1 MRTNLI
7 LCIIIAVAM
16 ILCPAAAIDGADDG
30 ETEYESASAEIQQI
44 NEGSEYISVM
54 SSSNGKISR
63 MGMREYI
70 IGSVACEMSAL
81 YHTEALKA
89 QAVASYTYA
98 EKVREQNEKSKDS
111 SLGEADITDSTD
123 SHQGYIDEKERRK
136 KWGEKFAEY
145 EAKIEAAV
153 DEVLG
158 CYLSYNG
165 ETALA
170 VYHSNSAG
178 STQSAESLW
187 GEEIPYLISV
197 ESPGDKLSPDYMKE
211 SVFSESEFKSCAKA
225 CGAKLS
231 GDAEE
236 WLSDIKTDDS
246 GYVIS
251 VCLGEKEISAAEIR
265 EEFDLRSNCFEIEYS
280 DGEFIVTCYG
290 YGHGVGM
297 SQYGADYMARQ
308 GSSYEEI
315 LAHYYP
321 GTQLEK

>member
-16 ILCPAAAIDGADDG
+16 ILCPVAALGGGAVNDEP
-30 ETEYESASAEIQQI
+30 ETEPISTQAISE
-44 NEGSEYISVM
+44 EGEYISVM
-54 SSSNGKISR
+54 SSSNGKINKI
-63 MGMREYI
+63 GMREYI
-70 IGSVACEMSAL
+70 IGSVACEMSAI

-98 EKVREQNEKSKDS
+98 KKVREQNKKSKDS
-111 SLGEADITDSTD
+111 SLGDADITDSAD
-123 SHQGYIDEKERRK
+123 SHQGYIDEKERK
-136 KWGEKFAEY
+136 EKWGDSFDEY

-158 CYLSYNG
+158 YYLTWNG

-197 ESPGDKLSPDYMKE
+197 ESPGDKLSPDYISK

-225 CGAKLS
+225 CGVKLT
-231 GDAEE
+231 GDAVE
-236 WLSDIKTDDS
+236 WVSDVKIDEN
-246 GYVIS
+246 GYVLS
-251 VCLGEKEISAAEIR
+251 VSLGEKDISAAEIR
-265 EEFDLRSNCFEIEYS
+265 KKFDLRSNCFDIEYL
-280 DGEFIVTCYG
+280 DGEFTVTCYG

-308 GSSYEEI
+308 GCTYEEI

-321 GTQLEK
+321 GTQIEK

>member
-16 ILCPAAAIDGADDG
+16 ILCPVAALGGGAVNDEL
-30 ETEYESASAEIQQI
+30 ETEPVSTQVISE
-44 NEGSEYISVM
+44 EGEYISVM

-81 YHTEALKA
+81 YHSEALKA

-98 EKVREQNEKSKDS
+98 KKVREQNEKVKDS
-111 SLGEADITDSTD
+111 SLRDADITDSTD
-123 SHQGYIDEKERRK
+123 SHQGYISEKKRK
-136 KWGEKFAEY
+136 EKWGEKFEEY

-158 CYLSYNG
+158 CYLTYNG

-178 STQSAESLW
+178 ATQSAESLW

-197 ESPGDKLSPDYMKE
+197 ESPGDKLSPDYVSK
-211 SVFSESEFKSCAKA
+211 SVFSEGKFKSCAKA
-225 CGAKLS
+225 CGATLS

-236 WLSDIKTDDS
+236 WLSKIKKDDS
-246 GYVIS
+246 GYLLS
-251 VCLGEKEISAAEIR
+251 VCLGEKEISASEIR
-265 EEFDLRSNCFEIEYS
+265 ENFDLKSNCFEIEYS
-280 DGEFIVTCYG
+280 DGEFTVTCYG

-308 GSSYEEI
+308 GSTYEEI

-321 GTQLEK
+321 GTQIEK